1 MSGFMLFAST
11 SVLLALLYIFV
22 QLRYLKSWEQL
33 PDNTAPP
40 FFLPQSSISILVP
53 ARNEAATIGIC
64 LESLRTQDYPKQL
77 FEIIVIDD
85 HSTDETSR
93 IVQSYPDVQCI
104 HLSEHLPAQVRIN
117 SYKKEALDLGVR
129 LAKNELIVC
138 TDADCI
144 ASPNWLRHIACSFES
159 KSALHMLTGPVLVNK
174 KSGFV
179 GAFQA
184 MDFIGMMAITAAGYP
199 LGWHQM
205 GNGANLAYRKSSYLA
220 VGGFNNIKS
229 RASGDDLFLLEK
241 MEVHFPG
248 GVQFL
253 KSNQAVV
260 FTQPEPDLKS
270 FFLQRLRWGSKNSA
284 LRSLPIRLI
293 LLLVLV
299 FSIATLAALIY
310 LLFNPGWKL
319 LALTMF
325 LLFAKTAADAIL
337 LRSSAR
343 FWNASI
349 KPLHLVLGSGFH
361 TLYICLTGLS
371 SLLVRNYSWKGRN
384 VR

>member
-1 MSGFMLFAST
+1 
-11 SVLLALLYIFV
+11 
-22 QLRYLKSWEQL
+22 
-33 PDNTAPP
+33 
-40 FFLPQSSISILVP
+40 
-53 ARNEAATIGIC
+53 
-64 LESLRTQDYPKQL
+64 
-77 FEIIVIDD
+77 
-85 HSTDETSR
+85 
-93 IVQSYPDVQCI
+93 
-104 HLSEHLPAQVRIN
+104 
-117 SYKKEALDLGVR
+117 
-129 LAKNELIVC
+129 
-138 TDADCI
+138 
-144 ASPNWLRHIACSFES
+144 
-159 KSALHMLTGPVLVNK
+159 
-174 KSGFV
+174 
-179 GAFQA
+179 
-184 MDFIGMMAITAAGYP
+184 
-199 LGWHQM
+199 
-205 GNGANLAYRKSSYLA
+205 
-220 VGGFNNIKS
+220 
-229 RASGDDLFLLEK
+229 
-241 MEVHFPG
+241 
-248 GVQFL
+248 L

-299 FSIATLAALIY
+299 FSIDTLAALIY